1 MIMLKTLLIAVISL
15 SSLGSAL
22 ALPPGAAEVIIRNKE
37 RLKVQSQTEGPN
49 KQLYVDILQYFSEL
63 ETNWDANLALEPSQ
77 VPKSA
82 QYWHKILRFY
92 FDNNTSKYEVE
103 KIEEFPALPMLLSIT
118 APPDFRN
125 LSSMDYHDYEI
136 KGLERRSV
144 DIRLLYIRSML
155 KIGFTKFISMDIAR
169 IWTMRILKFANELF
183 SVPALQKELNSTDI
197 EEIAVILNEFLKLDV
212 ETFTSLQKSSFAALP
227 KELLVQQDS
236 QNYKNFVASIRFSCR
251 KGFTNLLKAKPEL
264 HRAIIAAKQRN
275 TLKLY
280 ESIIQT
286 IENQKEESVKLDL
299 LTMVLVSFK
308 GTPSQTGHKQNN
320 ELITSKDVLSLYDS
334 VILEKDYKEI
344 AAKFQTWENTVSQNE
359 GLKNRVLIADLTKN
373 LLEHLEILTFKLKNV
388 AIEYNLDKEVPYD
401 PSFDSEIKTFKDK
414 LLEKL

>member
-1 MIMLKTLLIAVISL
+1 MIMLKTLLIAVITL

-227 KELLVQQDS
+227 KELWWTPIFD
-236 QNYKNFVASIRFSCR
+236 
-251 KGFTNLLKAKPEL
+251 
-264 HRAIIAAKQRN
+264 
-275 TLKLY
+275 
-280 ESIIQT
+280 QT
-286 IENQKEESVKLDL
+286 Q
-299 LTMVLVSFK
+299 
-308 GTPSQTGHKQNN
+308 GQ
-320 ELITSKDVLSLYDS
+320 LS
-334 VILEKDYKEI
+334 
-344 AAKFQTWENTVSQNE
+344 
-359 GLKNRVLIADLTKN
+359 
-373 LLEHLEILTFKLKNV
+373 
-388 AIEYNLDKEVPYD
+388 
-401 PSFDSEIKTFKDK
+401 
-414 LLEKL
+414 